1 MRLLAD
7 WTTGGSKTSTRRSR
21 KLSRISA
28 PIKSVRKK
36 KRART
41 PTALWSISIYGNR
54 ARRSS
59 AHPALGAS
67 TIVWRWCWQTS
78 LEGEVSSLK
87 LPHPPSSMT
96 PLRPYACAFSKTSRQ
111 HEVTLQSGSF
121 PARRHRPRS
130 LSASWETPQV
140 KSTKRPAATFR
151 RGHLQP
157 QGRRLRK
164 APFVSTAG
172 NNRHHPQFRL
182 WIFMLGTS
190 IMQQSANP
198 SLGELK
204 RETEQTRAG
213 LTQTV
218 EQLRTS
224 VSETA
229 SDIRQRLSP
238 ESIKA
243 GVSDYVRSRG
253 ERLVED
259 VPAAARRNPMQAV
272 AVGAGIAYPLL
283 KLARAIPMPVLLV
296 GAGLFFAGS
305 KTGQSAVQKAS
316 DVASEFSDEVSRRGH
331 DLSDQVGASVAA
343 ARDAAIDAVGRAG
356 EMMSTGVDRLRD
368 SAGSVL
374 NAQSD
379 TVRDSA
385 ASLAD
390 TVSAK
395 GRDLKGSVLDLAGSA
410 SERIRGIAS
419 DSSDAVQGTLVST
432 RDTAVETARI
442 LRNTASV
449 ASDRAGRTVF
459 ETIERNPLLVAGV
472 GLLLGGLIASALPRS
487 DLEDN
492 LVGEASEAAKNRARD
507 AASRGFDVAKDAAGE
522 IFENVA
528 RQAGTEGLTS
538 EGLDTAAKDIG
549 QRVRRVAEA
558 AVTTAFEPDN
568 ASTTSSAGGGEH
580 HG

>member
-1 MRLLAD
+1 
-7 WTTGGSKTSTRRSR
+7 
-21 KLSRISA
+21 
-28 PIKSVRKK
+28 
-36 KRART
+36 
-41 PTALWSISIYGNR
+41 
-54 ARRSS
+54 
-59 AHPALGAS
+59 
-67 TIVWRWCWQTS
+67 
-78 LEGEVSSLK
+78 
-87 LPHPPSSMT
+87 
-96 PLRPYACAFSKTSRQ
+96 
-111 HEVTLQSGSF
+111 
-121 PARRHRPRS
+121 
-130 LSASWETPQV
+130 
-140 KSTKRPAATFR
+140 
-151 RGHLQP
+151 
-157 QGRRLRK
+157 
-164 APFVSTAG
+164 
-172 NNRHHPQFRL
+172 
-182 WIFMLGTS
+182 
-190 IMQQSANP
+190 MQQSANP

-243 GVSDYVRSRG
+243 EVSDYVRSRG

-259 VPAAARRNPMQAV
+259 VTAAARRNPMQAV

-283 KLARAIPMPVLLV
+283 RLVRSIPMPVLLV

-316 DVASEFSDEVSRRGH
+316 DVASDLSDEVSH
-331 DLSDQVGASVAA
+331 ELSDQVGASVAA
-343 ARDAAIDAVGRAG
+343 ARDAATDAVGRAG
-356 EMMSTGVDRLRD
+356 EMVSTGVDRLRD

-385 ASLAD
+385 ASVAD
-390 TVSAK
+390 AVSAK
-395 GRDLKGSVLDLAGSA
+395 GRDLNGVVDLAGSA

-419 DSSDAVQGTLVST
+419 DSSDAVQSTLVST
-432 RDTAVETARI
+432 RDTAVETARN
-442 LRNTASV
+442 LRNRASV
-449 ASDRAGRTVF
+449 ASDRAGKTVF
-459 ETIERNPLLVAGV
+459 ETIEQNPLLVAGV

-568 ASTTSSAGGGEH
+568 ASTTSAGGGEH

>member
-1 MRLLAD
+1 M
-7 WTTGGSKTSTRRSR
+7 
-21 KLSRISA
+21 
-28 PIKSVRKK
+28 
-36 KRART
+36 
-41 PTALWSISIYGNR
+41 
-54 ARRSS
+54 
-59 AHPALGAS
+59 
-67 TIVWRWCWQTS
+67 
-78 LEGEVSSLK
+78 
-87 LPHPPSSMT
+87 
-96 PLRPYACAFSKTSRQ
+96 
-111 HEVTLQSGSF
+111 
-121 PARRHRPRS
+121 
-130 LSASWETPQV
+130 
-140 KSTKRPAATFR
+140 
-151 RGHLQP
+151 
-157 QGRRLRK
+157 
-164 APFVSTAG
+164 
-172 NNRHHPQFRL
+172 
-182 WIFMLGTS
+182 
-190 IMQQSANP
+190 QSANP

-243 GVSDYVRSRG
+243 EVSDYVRSRG
-253 ERLVED
+253 ERLVGD
-259 VPAAARRNPMQAV
+259 VTAAARRNPMQAV

-283 KLARAIPMPVLLV
+283 RLARAIPMPVLLV

-316 DVASEFSDEVSRRGH
+316 DMASDLSDEVRRRGH
-331 DLSDQVGASVAA
+331 DLSDQIGSSVAT
-343 ARDAAIDAVGRAG
+343 ARDAATDAGAG
-356 EMMSTGVDRLRD
+356 EMMSTGADQLRTSAS
-368 SAGSVL
+368 SAGAVL
-374 NAQSD
+374 NAQAD

-395 GRDLKGSVLDLAGSA
+395 GSDLKDGAVDLAGAA

-419 DSSDAVQGTLVST
+419 DTSSEAQGALAST
-432 RDTAVETARI
+432 RDTALETAKD
-442 LRNTASV
+442 LRNRASA
-449 ASDRAGRTVF
+449 ASDYAGKTVF
-459 ETIERNPLLVAGV
+459 ETIEQNPLLVAGV

-507 AASRGFDVAKDAAGE
+507 AASRGFDAAKGAAGE
-522 IFENVA
+522 ILENVA
-528 RQAGTEGLTS
+528 RQAGAEGLTS
-538 EGLDTAAKDIG
+538 DGLDTAAKDIG

-558 AVTTAFEPDN
+558 AVTTAFEHDN
-568 ASTTSSAGGGEH
+568 ASTSPAGGGEH

>member
-1 MRLLAD
+1 
-7 WTTGGSKTSTRRSR
+7 
-21 KLSRISA
+21 
-28 PIKSVRKK
+28 
-36 KRART
+36 
-41 PTALWSISIYGNR
+41 
-54 ARRSS
+54 
-59 AHPALGAS
+59 
-67 TIVWRWCWQTS
+67 
-78 LEGEVSSLK
+78 
-87 LPHPPSSMT
+87 
-96 PLRPYACAFSKTSRQ
+96 
-111 HEVTLQSGSF
+111 
-121 PARRHRPRS
+121 
-130 LSASWETPQV
+130 
-140 KSTKRPAATFR
+140 
-151 RGHLQP
+151 
-157 QGRRLRK
+157 
-164 APFVSTAG
+164 
-172 NNRHHPQFRL
+172 
-182 WIFMLGTS
+182 MLGTS

-243 GVSDYVRSRG
+243 EVSDYVRSRG

-259 VPAAARRNPMQAV
+259 VTAAARRNPMQAV

-283 KLARAIPMPVLLV
+283 RLVRSIPMPVLLV

-316 DVASEFSDEVSRRGH
+316 DVASDLSDEVSRRGH
-331 DLSDQVGASVAA
+331 ELSDRVGASVAA
-343 ARDAAIDAVGRAG
+343 ARDAATDAVGRAG

-395 GRDLKGSVLDLAGSA
+395 GRDLKGSVVDLAGSA

-419 DSSDAVQGTLVST
+419 DSSDAVQSTLVST
-432 RDTAVETARI
+432 RDTAVETARN
-442 LRNTASV
+442 LRNRASV
-449 ASDRAGRTVF
+449 ASDRAGKTVF
-459 ETIERNPLLVAGV
+459 ETIEQNPLLVAGV
-472 GLLLGGLIASALPRS
+472 GLLLGGLIASALPPS

-528 RQAGTEGLTS
+528 RQAGTEDLTS

-568 ASTTSSAGGGEH
+568 ASTTSAGGGEN